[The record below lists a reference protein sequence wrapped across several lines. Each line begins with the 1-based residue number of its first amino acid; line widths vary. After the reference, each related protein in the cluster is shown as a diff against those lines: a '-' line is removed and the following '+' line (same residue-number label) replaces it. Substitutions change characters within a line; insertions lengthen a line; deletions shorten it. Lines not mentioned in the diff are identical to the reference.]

1 MLGYFA
7 EIPASSDTDQH
18 SDPSTLI
25 RRILF
30 SRSLRLLPL
39 PQQVGVVDALAAII
53 KMFPGFL
60 SILDQHLLGCL
71 SELLKMSSVADG
83 EMVDEKLKDVVIDR
97 DGFTPSVAETHS
109 EYPDHASSLFFR
121 RECVI
126 NVGTVKIVVPAELP
140 YGVQLRVSTI
150 VLLHLIIRTHAD
162 PFFDSEITTSIGVC
176 EFKCMLTFVVAALS
190 YLVFFQETC
199 DHT

>member
-1 MLGYFA
+1 MLNYFR
-7 EIPASSDTDQH
+7 EIPSSSDPSPEPH
-18 SDPSTLI
+18 SDPSMLI
-25 RRILF
+25 RRVLF
-30 SRSLRLLPL
+30 ARSLRLLPL

-109 EYPDHASSLFFR
+109 EYPDHASSLFFD
-121 RECVI
+121 E
-126 NVGTVKIVVPAELP
+126 N
-140 YGVQLRVSTI
+140 
-150 VLLHLIIRTHAD
+150 VLLTWGL
-162 PFFDSEITTSIGVC
+162 
-176 EFKCMLTFVVAALS
+176 
-190 YLVFFQETC
+190 
-199 DHT
+199 